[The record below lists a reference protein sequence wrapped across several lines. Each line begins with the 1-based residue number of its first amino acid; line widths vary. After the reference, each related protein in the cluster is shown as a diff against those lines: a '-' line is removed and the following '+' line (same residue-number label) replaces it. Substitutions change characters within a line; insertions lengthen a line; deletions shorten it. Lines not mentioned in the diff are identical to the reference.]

1 MALYISSLN
10 SGSNGNCYYVGNE
23 QDAILI
29 DAGISCREIEKR
41 MKNLELKM
49 DRIKAVFISHEHS
62 DHIKGLTVLSRK
74 YNLPVYINNAT
85 RKEARLKLNRS
96 LVHDFEHEKA
106 IKIGTLF
113 ITAFSKNHDA
123 VDPYSF
129 TVSDNKITIG
139 VFTDIGCSCNN
150 LVRHFK
156 ECTAA
161 FLESNYDEEML
172 ENGNYPY
179 LLKKRIRGGKGHL
192 SNKQALDL
200 FLEHKSSKMTHL
212 LLSHLSKNNNR
223 PEIVKKLFKPHAG
236 SVKIIIAS
244 RYEATAVHTI
254 GVSPVN
260 NSIKSVTQKIFSQL
274 KIQFD

>member
-41 MKNLELKM
+41 MKTLGLKI

-62 DHIKGLTVLSRK
+62 DHIKGLAVLSRK
-74 YNLPVYINNAT
+74 YKLPVYINDAT
-85 RKEARLKLNRS
+85 RKVARLKLDRS
-96 LVHDFEHEKA
+96 LVHDFEHEKT
-106 IKIGTLF
+106 IKTGTLS
-113 ITAFSKNHDA
+113 ITPFSKNHDA

-129 TVSDNKITIG
+129 TVSHNKITIG
-139 VFTDIGCSCNN
+139 VFTDIGCTCNN

-156 ECTAA
+156 KCTAA

-179 LLKKRIRGGKGHL
+179 ILKKRIRGGSGHL
-192 SNKQALDL
+192 SNKQALEL

-223 PEIVKKLFKPHAG
+223 PELVTKLFKPHAG
-236 SVKIIIAS
+236 TVKIIITS
-244 RYEATAVHTI
+244 RYEPSPVYTI
-254 GVSPVN
+254 GVPPANDTLSGF
-260 NSIKSVTQKIFSQL
+260 TQKIFSQL
-274 KIQFD
+274 KIQFN